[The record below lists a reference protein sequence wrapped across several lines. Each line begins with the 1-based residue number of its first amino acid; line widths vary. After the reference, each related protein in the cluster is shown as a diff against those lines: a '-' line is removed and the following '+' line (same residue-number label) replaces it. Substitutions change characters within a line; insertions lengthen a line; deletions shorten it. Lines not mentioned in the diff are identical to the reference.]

1 MEPRKMILR
10 KDSIGEE
17 SHPNEFFREMMRGET
32 DLNARNN
39 SEKLKLE
46 IQRAKKLAEH
56 MAVKKNQ
63 ASKPWTSHTSNHIVD
78 PLHMHK
84 YRYVEET
91 E

>member
-10 KDSIGEE
+10 KDSMGEK
-17 SHPNEFFREMMRGET
+17 SHPNEFFRETMT
-32 DLNARNN
+32 DLHNKNALTN

-46 IQRAKKLAEH
+46 IQRAKQLAEH

-63 ASKPWTSHTSNHIVD
+63 ASKPWVSHTSNHIVD